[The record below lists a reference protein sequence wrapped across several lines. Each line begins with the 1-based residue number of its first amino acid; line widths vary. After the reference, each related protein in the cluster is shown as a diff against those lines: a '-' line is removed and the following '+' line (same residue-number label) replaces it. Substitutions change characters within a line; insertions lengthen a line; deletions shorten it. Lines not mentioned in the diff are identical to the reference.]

1 MGATTETLWRK
12 FNPEPTAA
20 EIMMAVEAE
29 NEAYLRVLLLR
40 TTTPVRRE
48 VITRALAGVTIRRVR
63 GERNAKR
70 RARYVER
77 KVTNGK
83 R

>member
-20 EIMMAVEAE
+20 EIMVAVEAE

-40 TTTPVRRE
+40 TTASVRRG
-48 VITRALAGVTIRRVR
+48 VILRAIREL
-63 GERNAKR
+63 GR
-70 RARYVER
+70 RS
-77 KVTNGK
+77 
-83 R
+83 